1 MMNNV
6 TRISSILLNSFVLSN
21 IAVAASVQQVDMR
34 LLSDMDFA
42 KPVTV
47 ERSLIDIA
55 NTGDADA
62 QLVLA
67 KIYESQNNLDRET
80 EWYRKSALNGNAEA
94 QFQLGLLYIDGELVD
109 GDHETGM
116 FWMDQAAQQ
125 GHFQAKV
132 VQESMESE
140 EFSIGC

>member
-1 MMNNV
+1 MNNV
-6 TRISSILLNSFVLSN
+6 TKISSILLNSFVLSN
-21 IAVAASVQQVDMR
+21 IAVAASVQQVDIQA
-34 LLSDMDFA
+34 LVDMNSTKSVA
-42 KPVTV
+42 V

-55 NTGDADA
+55 NTGDANA
-62 QLVLA
+62 QLALA
-67 KIYESQNNLDRET
+67 KIYESQNNLSRET

-94 QFQLGLLYIDGELVD
+94 QFQLGLLYIDGELID
-109 GDHETGM
+109 GDQETGM